1 VYQVEQKQ
9 HPRRLSIVRRC
20 VIGGILTGSQATARA
35 QSLLGV
41 VGLPL
46 VLLRIVVVRM
56 AGGQGLGAVLA
67 LETVLPLVLLVSPTG
82 VEPGVALAGGPLLG
96 GYVHA
101 PAAAVAHLTESRIDG
116 RRQTLPNVTWTWTW
130 TTYVRVGGWKCA
142 WMQRRESQLTQFSQP
157 VCQWSAL

>member
-20 VIGGILTGSQATARA
+20 VIGCILTGSQATARA

-67 LETVLPLVLLVSPTG
+67 LETVLPLIVMTLLY
-82 VEPGVALAGGPLLG
+82 LAIFKF
-96 GYVHA
+96 
-101 PAAAVAHLTESRIDG
+101 S
-116 RRQTLPNVTWTWTW
+116 
-130 TTYVRVGGWKCA
+130 RVGDG
-142 WMQRRESQLTQFSQP
+142 SLHYLP
-157 VCQWSAL
+157 VVLFVYI